1 MAKFGEDQPTD
12 LGKATQFRSDNQP
25 ANNGRKKKSF
35 RLLIDECKAKGYEA
49 VTKEQLVEVY
59 AFLYSL
65 EQSEIEEIAE
75 DDKQPL
81 ALRLIIREMTD
92 ERSSGKTLADFRD
105 FMFGKAMQHV
115 EAKTETTFVL
125 NETKQYVADD
135 KAIDSP

>member
-1 MAKFGEDQPTD
+1 MAFGKEVNPDV
-12 LGKATQFRSDNQP
+12 GEKTQFSSDNQP
-25 ANNGRKKKSF
+25 VNNGRKKKSF

-49 VTKEQLVEVY
+49 VTKEQLVEAY

-65 EQSEIEEIAE
+65 EQSEIEEIVE

-115 EAKTETTFVL
+115 EAKVITEQPLFPDVPE
-125 NETKQYVADD
+125 NDSD
-135 KAIDSP
+135 K